1 MFSVI
6 YWTYG
11 TSGNFSSRLTHLD
24 AIYFTMGTL
33 STAGTGNIVSV
44 SQLARGLQTLQ
55 MLLDLGFLLVAV
67 TWWWA
72 WRCRQGGLEGVLTV
86 EDDGRVKVRSLIKG
100 EPMAGKFVLKQGS
113 SGKYHFNLVA
123 GNGRSSPRARPMSAR
138 SRRST
143 ASSR

>member
-11 TSGNFSSRLTHLD
+11 TSGNFSTRLTHLD

-33 STAGTGNIVSV
+33 STAGTGSIAPV

-67 TWWWA
+67 T
-72 WRCRQGGLEGVLTV
+72 LVV
-86 EDDGRVKVRSLIKG
+86 GRLAARETK
-100 EPMAGKFVLKQGS
+100 S
-113 SGKYHFNLVA
+113 S
-123 GNGRSSPRARPMSAR
+123 
-138 SRRST
+138 
-143 ASSR
+143 